1 MRIAT
6 LAAEIKGEEEAKKR
20 ILDEFLALNFF
31 LRVLVR
37 WQDEDIFY
45 SPLAELN
52 WDKKGES
59 WAISVSVRA
68 SFVRS
73 ELDVRKEL

>member
-6 LAAEIKGEEEAKKR
+6 LAAEIKGEEEAKNR
-20 ILDEFLALNFF
+20 ILDEFLNFF